1 MVNIVKAEIRYFF
14 NKEKETEAI
23 VNVTYDD
30 KSIIK
35 EEGIQAV
42 AKADELVEELKRNP
56 IYTKPVEEGGAGA

>member
-1 MVNIVKAEIRYFF
+1 MANIVKAEIRYFF

-42 AKADELVEELKRNP
+42 AKDDELVEELK
-56 IYTKPVEEGGAGA
+56 KA